1 MRFAYLN
8 SAHWRHGVLAASL
21 CVLAGCG
28 PRNATPVRVV
38 VPNGATFA
46 EAADSLERTGVIGS
60 ARLFRAYASLRHR
73 DRALKAGTYELRPH
87 QGWNSL
93 LTALTEGRGLVAT
106 VTIPEGFDV
115 AAIVPLVAQRLEVP
129 AESVT
134 AAVRDTSLRRALGV
148 PTGTLEGYLF
158 PETYSFALG
167 TSARDAVRA
176 MAQEF
181 EKRWRPGW
189 TARLDTLGMTR
200 HEVVTLASIIEKEA
214 RVPDERPLIAAVYCN
229 RLREGMLLQADPTVQ
244 YALGTHV
251 DRVLYTHLETESP
264 YNTYRNP
271 GLPPGPIASPGAASL
286 EAALY
291 PADVP
296 YLYFV
301 ARPDGR
307 HEFRTTFAE
316 HTKAREEVRRIA
328 ERLARER
335 ARQAGR
341 ATGASASPSAP
352 TPAQDSLSVARDSAR
367 PLGSAAGPVAAGS
380 ARRAPSPH
388 DSTGRMAGRDSVGAR
403 PRCR

>member
-1 MRFAYLN
+1 MRYASRS
-8 SAHWRHGVLAASL
+8 SARWRRTALTALL

-28 PRNATPVRVV
+28 PSDAAPVRVV

-60 ARLFRAYASLRHR
+60 ARLFRLYASLRKR
-73 DRALKAGTYELRPH
+73 DRALKAGTYELRPG
-87 QGWNSL
+87 QSWSAL
-93 LTALTEGRGLVAT
+93 LSALTEGRGLVAT
-106 VTIPEGFDV
+106 VTIPEGFGL
-115 AAIVPLVAQRLEVP
+115 AAIVPLLARQLAVP
-129 AESVT
+129 ADSVA
-134 AAVRDTSLRRALGV
+134 AAVRDSSLRRALGV
-148 PTGTLEGYLF
+148 PTETLEGYLF

-167 TSARDAVRA
+167 TPARDAVREMTA
-176 MAQEF
+176 EF
-181 EKRWRPGW
+181 EKRWRPAW

-200 HEVVTLASIIEKEA
+200 HEVVTLASIVEKEA

-244 YALGTHV
+244 YALGQHV
-251 DRVLYTHLETESP
+251 DRVLYSHLETASP
-264 YNTYRNP
+264 YNTYRHP
-271 GLPPGPIASPGAASL
+271 GLPPGPIASPGTASL

-296 YLYFV
+296 YLFFV

-335 ARQAGR
+335 ARQAGLP
-341 ATGASASPSAP
+341 AGAV
-352 TPAQDSLSVARDSAR
+352 TPAGTRSGADSAATR
-367 PLGSAAGPVAAGS
+367 PDSTRPATAP
-380 ARRAPSPH
+380 APSG
-388 DSTGRMAGRDSVGAR
+388 T
-403 PRCR
+403 CRR